1 MGWPRLS
8 LQYQSRHRLR
18 KSATS
23 KRVSEG
29 SPINPS
35 LTHRVTQSSLLNK
48 ASCDKKVSGDKK
60 GVRYLLRG
68 TRPSGASHKRYP
80 TLIYRPLLNGSL
92 NPHAAS
98 ASFPPRLARGVRC
111 PVH

>member
-8 LQYQSRHRLR
+8 LQYQSEHSLE

-23 KRVSEG
+23 K
-29 SPINPS
+29 

-60 GVRYLLRG
+60 GVRYLMRG
-68 TRPSGASHKRYP
+68 SRPSGASHKGYP